1 MDFES
6 EATNITLLNSNLQT
20 DSVKIVVVGGTS
32 VGKTCMIMC
41 YTSDSFPESSVP
53 TIFDSYTQVI
63 NYERQSLKLEIWDT
77 SGDDAYR
84 RLRAVSYPKTNCF
97 LVCFSVVDRSSF
109 NDACQKFR
117 EELNL
122 TVPIECPRILVGLK
136 TDLREII

>member
-1 MDFES
+1 M
-6 EATNITLLNSNLQT
+6 
-20 DSVKIVVVGGTS
+20 V
-32 VGKTCMIMC
+32 
-41 YTSDSFPESSVP
+41 
-53 TIFDSYTQVI
+53 

-77 SGDDAYR
+77 SGDDTYR

-122 TVPIECPRILVGLK
+122 TVPLECPRILVGLK
-136 TDLREII
+136 TDLREIFLKDPKNQ